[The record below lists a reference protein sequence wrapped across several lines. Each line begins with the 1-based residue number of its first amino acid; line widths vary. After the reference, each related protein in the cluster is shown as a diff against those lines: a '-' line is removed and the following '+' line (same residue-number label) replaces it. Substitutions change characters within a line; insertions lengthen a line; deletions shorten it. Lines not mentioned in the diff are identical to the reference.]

1 MSDDNE
7 TPEERLRRFKEKAD
21 KLGPQAWRQSEAA
34 PQPAPAPVEPS
45 FRERVKAAGQQAIR
59 KYVDFVSPE
68 QKRTAMPES
77 FKRLEAEYYKRSH
90 PELEQQ
96 KQDLELQMLK
106 EKIAAMKAA
115 QQPATDL
122 GDIDQPQGR
131 QPVQM
136 QREFS
141 NEQEKAAY
149 LERLRQAAKNAAGK

>member
-1 MSDDNE
+1 
-7 TPEERLRRFKEKAD
+7 
-21 KLGPQAWRQSEAA
+21 
-34 PQPAPAPVEPS
+34 
-45 FRERVKAAGQQAIR
+45 VKAAGQQAIR